1 MRPIPNSVRE
11 HISNAEYY
19 LEAAEKH
26 PVPTR
31 NAVYILLL
39 LTGWENIALADAEL
53 GAWAKKD
60 DVDKKMYKSHASKH
74 KKTPEIRRIILGPRG
89 TKPKVVSYS
98 TGRDFEK
105 LRMAC
110 QFGSNTESVEVKE
123 IFKSG
128 WHLDGLR
135 NKLIGEIKWIRI
147 LTGAYEILERRKDT
161 NRVP

>member
-1 MRPIPNSVRE
+1 MRLMPDSVRE

-39 LTGWENIALADAEL
+39 LIGWENIALADAEL

-60 DVDKKMYKSHASKH
+60 DVDEKMYKSHASKH
-74 KKTPEIRRIILGPRG
+74 RKTPEIRRIILGPLG
-89 TKPKVVSYS
+89 TKPRIIRFS
-98 TGRDFEK
+98 TGRDFEV
-105 LRMAC
+105 LRTAC
-110 QFGSNTESVEVKE
+110 QYGSNTEGKEVKE

-128 WHLDGLR
+128 WHLDRLR
-135 NKLIGEIKWIRI
+135 NKLIGEIKWIKT
-147 LTGAYEILERRKDT
+147 LTSAFEIVERRKDIK
-161 NRVP
+161 